1 VQQQHEKLIEIVQNL
16 IFVSCDPIKNKIVPV
31 KQPESFGDVAI
42 IHDGCQCLQSEKFK
56 NRIRNLYSQ
65 IVNEKIE
72 N

>member
-1 VQQQHEKLIEIVQNL
+1 MQQQHEKLIEIVQNL

-42 IHDGCQCLQSEKFK
+42 IHDGCQCLQSEKKSNSKF
-56 NRIRNLYSQ
+56 IQCQ